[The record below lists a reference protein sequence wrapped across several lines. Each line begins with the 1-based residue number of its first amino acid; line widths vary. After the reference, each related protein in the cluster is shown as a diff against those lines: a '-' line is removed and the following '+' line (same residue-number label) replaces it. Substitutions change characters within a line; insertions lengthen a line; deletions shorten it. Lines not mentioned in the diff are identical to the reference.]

1 MPVKNCC
8 VITKSSGRSTWKR
21 VPKWKAFIM
30 GRDGPCGSCGKK
42 VLNFQIFIIGYLQ
55 FVKREHLHAAL
66 CSTAYGASTVAG
78 TAQAAAHTPKEWF
91 CEAIQELAVN
101 RQ

>member
-1 MPVKNCC
+1 M
-8 VITKSSGRSTWKR
+8 
-21 VPKWKAFIM
+21 
-30 GRDGPCGSCGKK
+30 
-42 VLNFQIFIIGYLQ
+42 LNRQIFIIGYLQ
-55 FVKREHLHAAL
+55 FVKRKHLHAAL
-66 CSTAYGASTVAG
+66 CSTGYGALTVAG